1 MAVDPDFLDD
11 HHHAHE
17 HDPAVESIAVVHDAR
32 YDRMRLASFLERL
45 LDARGDDLFR
55 VKGIVALAG
64 DHRRCVLQAVHRIME
79 FRPANPWGTERPT
92 SKIVFIGR
100 NLDRAAIE
108 AGLKDCLAA

>member
-1 MAVDPDFLDD
+1 
-11 HHHAHE
+11 
-17 HDPAVESIAVVHDAR
+17 
-32 YDRMRLASFLERL
+32 
-45 LDARGDDLFR
+45 
-55 VKGIVALAG
+55 
-64 DHRRCVLQAVHRIME
+64 ME